1 MTTNK
6 KTDFILFGPIL
17 ICVAMFLG
25 CGAKKITNQQID
37 SDLGNQSLMT
47 EGPLG
52 VWSFKNDTNRCF
64 AIGESKYTEGK
75 AEITARVASSQMD
88 GQEDIPMEKV
98 TSIKTLLGSV
108 VLNYKNEGGKWVFE
122 KAEPKELRAKPISPS
137 AWKDTFVPIQLEL
150 CDHYEHKSK

>member
-1 MTTNK
+1 MTTFNK
-6 KTDFILFGPIL
+6 TNFSLVGAL
-17 ICVAMFLG
+17 LVCAAMFLG
-25 CGAKKITNQQID
+25 CGSKKIKNEQID

-64 AIGESKYTEGK
+64 AIGDSKYTDGK

-88 GQEDIPMEKV
+88 GQEDLPMEQVK
-98 TSIKTLLGSV
+98 SIKTLLGSV

-122 KAEPKELRAKPISPS
+122 KAEPKELRAKPISPA

-150 CDHYEHKSK
+150 CDRYEHKSK